1 MCTTNKRRDRIKQKT
16 TTTQREMKN
25 MENLFETKQQL
36 ILKLKDA
43 EDRLTNQKN
52 ILKNKENDLWL
63 NTEFKALGYT
73 NDDTRRAYVNHEI
86 SDLKLAEE
94 LIRNEITML
103 KRELNLCDDKIK
115 LFTI

>member
-1 MCTTNKRRDRIKQKT
+1 
-16 TTTQREMKN
+16 
-25 MENLFETKQQL
+25 MENLFETKKN
-36 ILKLKDA
+36 IIIKLKDA
-43 EDRLTNQKN
+43 EDRLTKTKN

-63 NTEFKALGYT
+63 NTPFKSLGYT
-73 NDDTRRAYVNHEI
+73 NDDTRRAYVNHET
-86 SDLKLAEE
+86 SELKLEEE